1 MDTKYLFYI
10 TLIISIVVQVVTG
23 IVDIAAVFVKVPNI
37 YSIIRQ
43 LLILELVVQFI
54 EGSFYV
60 WLAYNFTKVLNV
72 TPKRYIDWVITTPT
86 MLITLI
92 IYLIYLNKKIEN
104 KTGELEFFTLLKE
117 NSNVIIPVLILN
129 WLMLLFGYLGE
140 IRAIPVLFGVFLGFI
155 PFLIYLN
162 KKVENKTDE
171 LDFFTIFKDN
181 SNVIIP
187 VIILNWLML
196 LFGYLGEIRTIPVL
210 LGVFLGFIP
219 FLIYYY
225 LIYVNYVTQD
235 SNGYLLFWY
244 FFFFWSLYGF
254 AAVLPYNFKN
264 SLYNILDLFAKNFF
278 GIFLSYIIISGNY

>member
-1 MDTKYLFYI
+1 MDTKYLFYV
-10 TLIISIVVQVVTG
+10 TLIISIIVQVITG
-23 IVDIAAVFVKVPNI
+23 VIEIGAFFIEVPSI

-43 LLILELVVQFI
+43 LLLLELVVQFI

-92 IYLIYLNKKIEN
+92 VYLIYLNKKVEN
-104 KTGELEFFTLLKE
+104 KTGELEFFTLFKE
-117 NSNVIIPVLILN
+117 NSNVIIPVLLLN

-140 IRAIPVLFGVFLGFI
+140 INF
-155 PFLIYLN
+155 
-162 KKVENKTDE
+162 
-171 LDFFTIFKDN
+171 
-181 SNVIIP
+181 
-187 VIILNWLML
+187 
-196 LFGYLGEIRTIPVL
+196 IPVL

-225 LIYVNYVTQD
+225 LIYVNYVTEN
-235 SNGYLLFWY
+235 SSGYMLFWY

-254 AAVLPYNFKN
+254 AAVLPYNLKN
-264 SLYNILDLFAKNFF
+264 SLYNLLDLFAKNFF
-278 GIFLSYIIISGNY
+278 GIFLSYIIFSGNY